1 DLRLLRSSDRPL
13 GTAKFRFPGTVRNI
27 HRFFLW
33 ILKHPHPIREERRL
47 AAADLDGGKHGSY
60 ADAFILFKLHD
71 IVIVTEHKNSILKK
85 VKTSGAYFY

>member
-1 DLRLLRSSDRPL
+1 M
-13 GTAKFRFPGTVRNI
+13 AEFWFPGTVRNI

-60 ADAFILFKLHD
+60 ADAFIL
-71 IVIVTEHKNSILKK
+71 V
-85 VKTSGAYFY
+85 A